1 MISMS
6 YLQITDESSFSL
18 CGSPGQGEK
27 LKFLRDIPSKSF
39 SQNESPILLQ
49 THKKNKTEKE
59 PHQLH
64 FSDPF
69 FTQLASGLQINI
81 VFY

>member
-1 MISMS
+1 MS
-6 YLQITDESSFSL
+6 PRLFSVGPPGKEKSLNFYAMFHQIPFHKMNLQFCYRHT
-18 CGSPGQGEK
+18 
-27 LKFLRDIPSKSF
+27 
-39 SQNESPILLQ
+39 
-49 THKKNKTEKE
+49 KKKTEKE

-81 VFY
+81 VFYTNMQVDV

>member
-1 MISMS
+1 MIFMS

-18 CGSPGQGEK
+18 CRSAGQGEK
-27 LKFLRDIPSKSF
+27 FKFLRDVPSNSF

-49 THKKNKTEKE
+49 THKKTEKE

-69 FTQLASGLQINI
+69 FTQLAYGLQINI